1 MNRAR
6 SLCTGKI
13 KPQSARALSAGK
25 KSLSICGRLSSEAL
39 VAVREL
45 AVHVMTHSD
54 GGSAICV
61 CVWGGSSPHQ
71 GRLGPGQPGTTGMA
85 FYQVGNVRD
94 PRSEA

>member
-45 AVHVMTHSD
+45 AVHVMTQSD

-61 CVWGGSSPHQ
+61 CVGGSSTHQ
-71 GRLGPGQPGTTGMA
+71 GRLGPGQPGTSGMTILP
-85 FYQVGNVRD
+85 GWERK
-94 PRSEA
+94 RSKE

>member
-61 CVWGGSSPHQ
+61 CVWGGPLPIREGWVQASQVQLGWHST
-71 GRLGPGQPGTTGMA
+71 RLGT
-85 FYQVGNVRD
+85 
-94 PRSEA
+94 

>member
-25 KSLSICGRLSSEAL
+25 KSLSICGRLSSKAL

-45 AVHVMTHSD
+45 AVHVMTQSD

-61 CVWGGSSPHQ
+61 CVCGSSPHQ
-71 GRLGPGQPGTTGMA
+71 GRLGPGQPGTSGMA
-85 FYQVGNVRD
+85 ILPGWERK
-94 PRSEA
+94 RSKE